1 MIITTGAGEGSA
13 TLGKS
18 RKLAEKATGPL
29 SGIRVLDLTS
39 VVNGAYGT
47 QILADQGADVIKLE
61 DPGSDRGDGGD
72 IMRWAGHAPEGAPRG
87 MGPIFLTINRNKRSV
102 LLDLTD
108 PKARATLETLI
119 RSCDVFAASVRY
131 AGLKRLGLAYED
143 VAAMKPDIVYV
154 HAAGYGSDGP
164 YAGEPAYDDL
174 IQSASGLADV
184 LPRTDG
190 NPTPRILPTLVADK
204 VSGLFMAQ
212 AVTAA
217 LLHKARTGE
226 GQFVEVPMLECVTS
240 FLLVEHLYDQTY
252 QPPTGQWGYVRVV
265 NPNRRPFKT
274 KDGYIGLLPYTDK
287 QWDQFF
293 EVAGFG
299 ETIAKDP
306 RFSDYFTRMKHI
318 NELYGLVGEAALTK
332 TTQEWLDV
340 LKPLS
345 IPVVKTNRLEDLPE
359 DPHLKAVDFFQ
370 TYEHPTM
377 GGYRQMKPP
386 VKFSK
391 TPSNIRRH
399 PPGLGEHSEEI
410 LAELGLGI
418 GEAEKA

>member
-1 MIITTGAGEGSA
+1 V
-13 TLGKS
+13 GKT

-61 DPGSDRGDGGD
+61 DPGSGRGDGGD
-72 IMRWAGHAPEGAPRG
+72 IMRWAGHPPEGSPRG
-87 MGPIFLTINRNKRSV
+87 MGPIFLTINRNKRSM
-102 LLDLTD
+102 LLDMSD
-108 PKARATLETLI
+108 PGARKTLVKLI
-119 RSCDVFAASVRY
+119 KSSDVFAASVRY
-131 AGLKRLGLAYED
+131 AGLKRLGLSYED
-143 VAAMKPDIVYV
+143 VAAIKPDIVYV

-190 NPTPRILPTLVADK
+190 NPVPRILPTLVADK

-226 GQFVEVPMLECVTS
+226 GQFVEVPMLECITS
-240 FLLVEHLYDQTY
+240 FLLVEHRYDQTY
-252 QPPTGQWGYVRVV
+252 QPATGQWGYVRVV

-299 ETIAKDP
+299 DAIAKDP
-306 RFSDYFTRMKHI
+306 RFADYFTRMKHI
-318 NELYGLVGEAALTK
+318 NELYGLVGEATLTK
-332 TTQEWLDV
+332 TTQEWLDL

-345 IPVVKTNRLEDLPE
+345 IPVVKTNRLDDLPD

-370 TYEHPTM
+370 TFEHPTM

-386 VKFSK
+386 VKFSR

-399 PPGLGEHSEEI
+399 PPELGQHTDEI
-410 LAELGLGI
+410 LAEVGTD
-418 GEAEKA
+418 EVQDA

>member
-1 MIITTGAGEGSA
+1 MAEAKRLAGE
-13 TLGKS
+13 
-18 RKLAEKATGPL
+18 ATGPL
-29 SGIRVLDLTS
+29 AGIRILDLTS

-47 QILADQGADVIKLE
+47 QLLADQGADVIKLE
-61 DPGSDRGDGGD
+61 DPGSNRGDGGD
-72 IMRWAGHAPEGAPRG
+72 IMRWAGHVPEGAPRDL
-87 MGPIFLTINRNKRSV
+87 GPIFLTINRNKRSIV
-102 LLDLTD
+102 LDM
-108 PKARATLETLI
+108 KQESAKRAVRRLI
-119 RSCDVFAASVRY
+119 KSCDVFAASVRY
-131 AGLKRLGLAYED
+131 EGLKRLGLAYED
-143 VAAMKPDIVYV
+143 VAAIRPDIVYV

-174 IQSASGLADV
+174 IQSASGCADV

-204 VSGLFMAQ
+204 VCGLFLSQ

-217 LLHKARTGE
+217 LLHRARTGE
-226 GQFVEVPMLECVTS
+226 GQFVEVPMLECMTS
-240 FLLVEHLYDQTY
+240 FLLVEHMYDQTY
-252 QPPTGQWGYVRVV
+252 DPPTGQWGYTRVV
-265 NPNRRPFKT
+265 NPNRKPFKT

-293 EVAGFG
+293 EAAGMG

-318 NELYGLVGEAALTK
+318 SELYGLVEQAAATK

-345 IPVVKTNRLEDLPE
+345 IPVVKTNRLDELPE

-370 TYEHPTM
+370 TFQHPELGRYVAM
-377 GGYRQMKPP
+377 RPP

-391 TPSNIRRH
+391 TPANIRRH
-399 PPGLGEHSEEI
+399 PPRLGEHTAEV
-410 LAELGLGI
+410 LAEVSE
-418 GEAEKA
+418 GEEA